1 MTDVTSAF
9 LDVQAAYDR
18 WAGSYDAYDN
28 PMVFAA
34 GCALSRHLSSLAG
47 AHVVEFGCGTGR
59 NLAALHGAGAGRLT
73 GCDLSEGMLAQ
84 ARAKGLG
91 AALFAQPMEQPLPL
105 DAGEADCAL
114 FSLAL
119 EHVSALPPP
128 LAEAFR
134 VLKPGGRVLVFE
146 IHPYFAGEGGRAH
159 FVDGA
164 GRVEMPVVAH
174 GFADHINAL
183 AGAGFVVK
191 ACREWRPRD
200 LAALLP
206 VGQSLPAKVMKRG
219 ADFPLLLELEATRPA

>member
-34 GCALSRHLSSLAG
+34 GYALSRHLSSLAG

-119 EHVSALPPP
+119 EHVSALSPP

-159 FVDGA
+159 FVDGEGGWRCRWWRMA
-164 GRVEMPVVAH
+164 LPTTSTRWPGR
-174 GFADHINAL
+174 AL
-183 AGAGFVVK
+183 
-191 ACREWRPRD
+191 W
-200 LAALLP
+200 
-206 VGQSLPAKVMKRG
+206 
-219 ADFPLLLELEATRPA
+219 